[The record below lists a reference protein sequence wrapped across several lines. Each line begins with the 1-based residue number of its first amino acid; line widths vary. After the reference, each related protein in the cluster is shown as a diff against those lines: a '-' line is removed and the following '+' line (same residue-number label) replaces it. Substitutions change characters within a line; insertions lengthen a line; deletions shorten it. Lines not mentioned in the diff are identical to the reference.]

1 MLVYTIN
8 LANTVDND
16 KIIWKK
22 KIKRHRPHRSFR
34 HKSKKW
40 SCCLYYVGL
49 CKIVLLW
56 EDDHFCLIISHINI
70 IYLFS
75 IHLSSELCSLL
86 LTRISHT
93 SCHWCPVS
101 SRLPNFVY
109 LLIFYSSLFFL
120 KAWQASWRKLSPAVR
135 KQKAKEAAMIK
146 GRGQRDKGKKSY

>member
-1 MLVYTIN
+1 MYVKAGQHKCICNWHSMLMVATIN
-8 LANTVDND
+8 LQIQLTMI
-16 KIIWKK
+16 KLSEK

-34 HKSKKW
+34 HKPQKW

-49 CKIVLLW
+49 CRMYYFW

-101 SRLPNFVY
+101 SMLPNFVY
-109 LLIFYSSLFFL
+109 LLIFYSILFFF
-120 KAWQASWRKLSPAVR
+120 SP
-135 KQKAKEAAMIK
+135 KP
-146 GRGQRDKGKKSY
+146 GRLHEGNWAQQSVKIES